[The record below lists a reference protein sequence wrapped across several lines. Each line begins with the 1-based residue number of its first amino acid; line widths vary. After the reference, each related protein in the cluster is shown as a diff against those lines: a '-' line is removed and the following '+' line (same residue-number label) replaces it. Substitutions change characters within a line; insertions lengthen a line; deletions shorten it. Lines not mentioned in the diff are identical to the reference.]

1 MILNG
6 IEFVVINTNFTIT
19 ICFTAPK
26 LSLQMSTCPNWKPE
40 IKIVKIVKTV
50 KIVKIVK
57 NVKIVKIVKNVK
69 IVKCFN
75 SEIILRF

>member
-57 NVKIVKIVKNVK
+57 NVKIVK
-69 IVKCFN
+69 CFN

>member
-1 MILNG
+1 
-6 IEFVVINTNFTIT
+6 
-19 ICFTAPK
+19 
-26 LSLQMSTCPNWKPE
+26 MSTCPNWKPE

-69 IVKCFN
+69 IVKIVKIVTKIVNKRICCHKY
-75 SEIILRF
+75 